1 MKLNNENKEKKIK
14 EERTPVM
21 ILTIDIGNNKLEL
34 LNIYDINNPEQDIY
48 NFCLKNKLDFNILKE
63 IKEQI
68 QILISQNI
76 YKNIQQNQ
84 INSFSKEPSQI
95 SEINGNEKNKYQ
107 NFINNSDNLTETN
120 FNTNQQNNIE
130 DNINIFEMND
140 NNKNNIMAK
149 STNNNNLK
157 KYYSKLSNY
166 TTNTNNIKDTK
177 KIIRHKIHKSKIEE
191 LDKEIQFFNNKNNN
205 INLSSQI
212 FNSFTPNNSSFL
224 FHHHLIRVII
234 IKI

>member
-1 MKLNNENKEKKIK
+1 
-14 EERTPVM
+14 
-21 ILTIDIGNNKLEL
+21 
-34 LNIYDINNPEQDIY
+34 
-48 NFCLKNKLDFNILKE
+48 
-63 IKEQI
+63 
-68 QILISQNI
+68 
-76 YKNIQQNQ
+76 
-84 INSFSKEPSQI
+84 
-95 SEINGNEKNKYQ
+95 
-107 NFINNSDNLTETN
+107 
-120 FNTNQQNNIE
+120 
-130 DNINIFEMND
+130 MND

-166 TTNTNNIKDTK
+166 TTNTNNIKDTR

-191 LDKEIQFFNNKNNN
+191 LDKEIQFFNNKNNNIN

-234 IKI
+234 IQI